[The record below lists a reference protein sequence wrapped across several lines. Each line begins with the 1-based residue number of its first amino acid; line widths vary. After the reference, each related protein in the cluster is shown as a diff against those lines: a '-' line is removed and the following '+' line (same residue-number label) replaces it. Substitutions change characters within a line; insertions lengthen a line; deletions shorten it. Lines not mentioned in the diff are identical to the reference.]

1 MEGDAPVEPLVMAAP
16 VDFEGFFRASHPRL
30 VAIALPLTGDVDA
43 ARDLAQEALLRA
55 YRAWPKVSSL
65 DQPGAWTRRVL
76 LNLAVDVSR
85 RRRREST
92 ANSRAVQPESAGS
105 DVAEI
110 SAVDDSFWLAVRALP
125 ALQRSSVVL
134 HYVDDMSVV
143 DVAAV
148 LEVSEGTV
156 KTSLHRA
163 RQTLAKTLEVR
174 DE

>member
-1 MEGDAPVEPLVMAAP
+1 MEGDAPIEPLVLAAP
-16 VDFEGFFRASHPRL
+16 VGFEGFFRASQSRL

-55 YRAWPKVSSL
+55 YRAWPKVSTL

-85 RRRREST
+85 RRRRESV
-92 ANSRAVQPESAGS
+92 ANGRALPPDSDGS
-105 DVAEI
+105 DFTEMSV
-110 SAVDDSFWLAVRALP
+110 VDESFWVAVRALP

-134 HYVDDMSVV
+134 HYVDDMSVAE
-143 DVAAV
+143 VAEV

-163 RQTLAKTLEVR
+163 RQTLAKTLEVH

>member
-16 VDFEGFFRASHPRL
+16 LGFEGFFRSSHPRL
-30 VAIALPLTGDVDA
+30 VAIALPLSGDVDT
-43 ARDLAQEALLRA
+43 ARDLAQEALLRT
-55 YRAWPKVSSL
+55 YRAWPKVSTL

-85 RRRREST
+85 RRRRESA
-92 ANSRAVQPESAGS
+92 ANGRAFAPDS
-105 DVAEI
+105 DVADT
-110 SAVDDSFWLAVRALP
+110 SVVDQSFWVAVRALP

-134 HYVDDMSVV
+134 HYVDDMSVA